1 MTARGFVLSVRR
13 ILLVASLVAA
23 ALWACLPAAAHASAT
38 QESTF
43 QDDNLIVYGSPQVV
57 TQTLSRLKALGVDRI
72 RVSVF
77 WKLVAPS
84 PDSPAKPA
92 FNAADPAEY
101 PPGAWDRYDRIVRL
115 AAKLGLGVNF
125 NVTSPAPNWA
135 TGTPERSD
143 IDETYDPDPR
153 EFYAFMVALGR
164 RYSGSYYVGGPPP
177 SPSPVPGGPPVA
189 LQSQAPQGTPL
200 PRVDY
205 WTIWNEP
212 NQSGWLTPQ
221 WAPDSR
227 KPRSLIEASPRIY
240 RGLVDA
246 AWVALQ
252 GTYHNTDTILIGE
265 TAPKGIPKPPFSD
278 VRAITRSMDPLR
290 FIHRLYCLDDNLQ
303 FLQGSEAQVNGCP
316 TGNQAFSFPDAHP
329 GLFKMTGYAHHP
341 YELTFA
347 PNRKPLYPRRWVTI
361 ANLRDL
367 TRTMVRIFQRYGQPL
382 PGGGPT
388 MPLYLTEFGYQTNPP
403 DPLGV
408 SMRKQAAYLN
418 QSEFIAYRNP
428 GVRTLAQFLLVD
440 DKPVKNAPP
449 SERWSTFQSGI
460 IQLNGHHKPSFR
472 AYELPL
478 YLPKAHLRPGQ
489 KARIWGLVR
498 MAPNGASQPVAI
510 ELRGLKSRKYRRL
523 ATRLTAPGPGYL
535 DTMLRLPHSGYV
547 RLAWPAPGGRVYH
560 SRSVRVWVGARST
573 RR

>member
-1 MTARGFVLSVRR
+1 MTAGGFVLSVRR
-13 ILLVASLVAA
+13 IALLASLAVA
-23 ALWACLPAAAHASAT
+23 ALWGCLPAAAGASPT
-38 QESTF
+38 QESMF

-84 PDSPAKPA
+84 PDSPAKPV
-92 FNAADPAEY
+92 FNAADPGEY

-115 AAKLGLGVNF
+115 AAKLGLGVDF

-135 TGTPERSD
+135 TGTPQRSD

-164 RYSGSYYVGGPPP
+164 RYSGSYYLPDG
-177 SPSPVPGGPPVA
+177 SA
-189 LQSQAPQGTPL
+189 I

-221 WAPDSR
+221 WAPDPR

-252 GTYHNTDTILIGE
+252 GTFHNTDTILIGE
-265 TAPKGIPKPPFSD
+265 TAPKGLEKPPFSD
-278 VRAITRSMDPLR
+278 PRAITRSMDPLR

-303 FLQGSEAQVNGCP
+303 FLQGSEAEVNGCP
-316 TGNQAFSFPDAHP
+316 TANQAGSFPEAHP

-347 PNRKPLYPRRWVTI
+347 PNRAPLYPKRWVTI

-367 TRTMVRIFQRYGQPL
+367 TKTMVHVFQRYAQPL
-382 PGGGPT
+382 PGGGNT

-408 SMRKQAAYLN
+408 SMAKQAAYLN
-418 QSEFIAYRNP
+418 QSEFITYRNP
-428 GVRTLAQFLLVD
+428 SVRALAQFLLVD
-440 DKPVKNAPP
+440 DKPVANAPP

-460 IQLNGHHKPSFR
+460 VQLNGHHKPSFR
-472 AYELPL
+472 AYELPI
-478 YLPKAHLRPGQ
+478 YLPKVHVRPG
-489 KARIWGLVR
+489 KKVRVWGLVR
-498 MAPNGASQPVAI
+498 MAANGPTQPVI
-510 ELRGLKSRKYRRL
+510 IQLRGLKSRKFRRL

-535 DTMLRLPHSGYV
+535 DTMLKVPHSGYL
-547 RLAWPAPGGRVYH
+547 RLAWTAPNGRIYH
-560 SRSVRVWVGARST
+560 SRAVAVFVGSASRKLK